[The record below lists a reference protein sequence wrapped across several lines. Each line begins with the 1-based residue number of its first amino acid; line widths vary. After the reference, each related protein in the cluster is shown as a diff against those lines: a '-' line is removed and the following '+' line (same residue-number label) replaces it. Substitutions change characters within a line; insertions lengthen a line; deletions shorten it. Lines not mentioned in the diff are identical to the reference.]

1 MSRSKKLQIE
11 KDELCRFINR
21 EMKMTGNDPR
31 IAELENAMNH
41 KIKRHWWDWPVAI
54 ALLLAW
60 ICCGCTVVSYDR
72 TFPKVS
78 WYWSK
83 DAQDQREELNY
94 YKVLNKQDEHWTDSA
109 TNSLGASGK
118 PDVEKSSP
126 TPISIGQQT
135 N

>member
-11 KDELCRFINR
+11 NDELCRFINR

-60 ICCGCTVVSYDR
+60 IFCGCATYHGRPCWISY
-72 TFPKVS
+72 
-78 WYWSK
+78 K
-83 DAQDQREELNY
+83 DKMDEQANLKQLDLEIAAGESELA
-94 YKVLNKQDEHWTDSA
+94 KPI
-109 TNSLGASGK
+109 SLGAFRK
-118 PDVEKSSP
+118 PDVDNPSP
-126 TPISIGQQT
+126 TPISSGQQT
-135 N
+135 NEK